1 MVRQLFAI
9 GTATLCLVAM
19 IYINIQPS
27 LIGEQV
33 IAYRPAPRVIVHV
46 GTGVYARGWPMAW
59 FEGTGQV
66 WQNGEVRTPGLL
78 VDAGVAL
85 AAAGMCYLGTY
96 ITAARALEFL
106 RTMRRRTP
114 K

>member
-1 MVRQLFAI
+1 MRHLFAI

-27 LIGEQV
+27 FVDGV
-33 IAYRPAPRVIVHV
+33 VTYRPDPMVIVHV
-46 GTGVYARGWPMAW
+46 GIDAYAVGWPMVW
-59 FEGTGQV
+59 FEGLGRM

-78 VDAGVAL
+78 VDADVAL

-96 ITAARALEFL
+96 ILAACALKVL
-106 RTMRRRTP
+106 HRMQRRIL
-114 K
+114 